1 MRKII
6 VVLIALTLFLPS
18 SFFAQSEAD
27 QAYIKAMTS
36 QDPGQKAQLLK
47 EYIRKYA
54 GQGTKYENFAYANLC
69 LLQYPGKTPQET
81 ANYGEKALA
90 LDGLDSLTKAQVLI
104 QVAGIYVATGQ
115 NLSKAQS
122 YASQIIQLAQSNK
135 AKADKANA
143 AKQWQT
149 FQGAGYFVQAQA
161 MEKAGNLNGAVKAY
175 LNSYSILKNNQIIAS
190 LKKVGKALYDRQKY
204 NEAAQAFKLPATSMN
219 DFPSLVYYA
228 KALHRAGKTSEA
240 LKYYKQAY
248 AKEKSGELAYNIG
261 IILAAQTKTK
271 PLLSQEAIDYLLQAA
286 FLSKTYSEK
295 AMKLAESLFFTQNP
309 TLQYNET
316 VKELA
321 TRAKNLENL
330 TNTFNSKFG
339 NKEEEELSEEEKME
353 MEKLLKQ
360 IEAEQQAIKDL
371 EAKQQAALD
380 KFNQLI
386 AQTKQKL
393 GIK

>member
-1 MRKII
+1 
-6 VVLIALTLFLPS
+6 LF
-18 SFFAQSEAD
+18 
-27 QAYIKAMTS
+27 I
-36 QDPGQKAQLLK
+36 
-47 EYIRKYA
+47 
-54 GQGTKYENFAYANLC
+54 
-69 LLQYPGKTPQET
+69 
-81 ANYGEKALA
+81 
-90 LDGLDSLTKAQVLI
+90 
-104 QVAGIYVATGQ
+104 
-115 NLSKAQS
+115 
-122 YASQIIQLAQSNK
+122 
-135 AKADKANA
+135 
-143 AKQWQT
+143 
-149 FQGAGYFVQAQA
+149 
-161 MEKAGNLNGAVKAY
+161 
-175 LNSYSILKNNQIIAS
+175 
-190 LKKVGKALYDRQKY
+190 
-204 NEAAQAFKLPATSMN
+204 
-219 DFPSLVYYA
+219 
-228 KALHRAGKTSEA
+228 EA